1 MPIPFRDT
9 DDIAELGA
17 AGFLTI
23 RPLRSSDGYEGA
35 LFVINARGEP
45 LEFTYNRVQTPHP
58 FLWRKEG
65 IRRHAHRRL
74 TASLLSTCPA
84 VPKIILCRAEDVGS
98 ELFCQDI
105 EVSMPV
111 CRIAPETA
119 VVSVAVAEVQEAAGE
134 KDSVNLFWFP
144 RPPDDSA
151 VERRLVQEL
160 SRRGLLTEPFERA
173 NKGLDEVYGASVG
186 TET

>member
-9 DDIAELGA
+9 DDIAELGE

-23 RPLRSSDGYEGA
+23 CPLASADGYEGA
-35 LFVINARGEP
+35 LFIVNARGEP

-58 FLWRKEG
+58 FLWRKED

-74 TASLLSTCPA
+74 TASLLSACPA
-84 VPKIILCRAEDVGS
+84 IPKVILCLAEEVGS
-98 ELFCQDI
+98 DLFCQDM
-105 EVSMPV
+105 EMSMPV
-111 CRIAPETA
+111 CRIAPGSA
-119 VVSVAVAEVQEAAGE
+119 VVSIAAAEAQEASGE
-134 KDSVNLFWFP
+134 QDSVNLFWFP
-144 RPPDDSA
+144 RPPDDAA

-160 SRRGLLTEPFERA
+160 SRRGLLTEPFDRA
-173 NKGLDEVYGASVG
+173 KKGLDEVYAVSVG

>member
-1 MPIPFRDT
+1 MPIPFRDI

-23 RPLRSSDGYEGA
+23 RPLASVDGYEGA

-58 FLWRKEG
+58 FLWRKED

-84 VPKIILCRAEDVGS
+84 IPKVILCLAEEVGS

-105 EVSMPV
+105 EMSMPV
-111 CRIAPETA
+111 CRIAPGTA
-119 VVSVAVAEVQEAAGE
+119 VVSITAAETQEASRE
-134 KDSVNLFWFP
+134 EDSLNLFWFP
-144 RPPDDSA
+144 RPPNDAA

-160 SRRGLLTEPFERA
+160 LRRGLLIEPFERA
-173 NKGLDEVYGASVG
+173 KKGLDEVYGVSMG